1 MSKEE
6 IFSKVSKSHYLTVT
20 PLLGEQGTL
29 KHCIKQ
35 KQQQAAREEEKR
47 IRSALPGDQAD

>member
-6 IFSKVSKSHYLTVT
+6 IFSKVSKSHNVTVT

-47 IRSALPGDQAD
+47 IRSVLPGDQAD